1 MTKEILIPLTDLDD
15 DITLIRGIPEAD
27 LVFTF
32 RMEGTLE
39 FWCLKEGALVWSFD
53 LESVLGDLADIS
65 PYFAFDYELDGRSSI
80 RIAICVK
87 SDELEG

>member
-53 LESVLGDLADIS
+53 LESVLDHSVKIS
-65 PYFAFDYELDGRSSI
+65 SFPALDYELDGQSSI
-80 RIAICVK
+80 KIAMCVK
-87 SDELEG
+87 SMEG

>member
-53 LESVLGDLADIS
+53 LESVLDHSVKIPSIPAL
-65 PYFAFDYELDGRSSI
+65 DYELDGQSSI
-80 RIAICVK
+80 KIAMCVK
-87 SDELEG
+87 SMEG